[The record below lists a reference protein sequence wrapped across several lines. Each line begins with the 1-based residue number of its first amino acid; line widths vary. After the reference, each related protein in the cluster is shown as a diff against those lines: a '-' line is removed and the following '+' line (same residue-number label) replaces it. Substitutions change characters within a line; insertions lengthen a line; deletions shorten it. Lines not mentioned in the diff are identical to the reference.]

1 MPPVRGMER
10 GFTIMTELYD
20 FFIFPFVEFLFLK
33 RALVA
38 CWALA
43 LGCGPVGILLVLRR
57 MTLMGDALSHAIL
70 PGAAIGFF
78 FAGLSLPLMSL
89 GGFVAGIFVALMGG
103 VMSRMTILNEDA
115 SFAGFYL
122 ISLAMGVLIV
132 SLHGSQVDL
141 MHVLFGSILAVDT
154 LSLYMVILIAMCTVV
169 TIAVIY
175 RPLIIECFDPGFLR
189 SVGGAGGLYHG
200 IFLGLVTMNLVSAFQ
215 ALGTLMALGMMV
227 LPAISARLW
236 ARHVWSL
243 FITAILIAMSG
254 GYIGLLLSYHLNWP
268 SGPAIVMVVGIIYVF
283 SLIFGQG
290 GSLKRRKGYT

>member
-1 MPPVRGMER
+1 MA
-10 GFTIMTELYD
+10 ELYEVLLA
-20 FFIFPFVEFLFLK
+20 PFVDFMFLR

-38 CWALA
+38 SWALA
-43 LGCGPVGILLVLRR
+43 LGCGPVGSLLVLRR

-70 PGAAIGFF
+70 PGAAIAFF
-78 FAGLSLPLMSL
+78 FAGLSLPLMSV
-89 GGFVAGIFVALMGG
+89 GGFIAGIFVALMGG
-103 VMSRMTILNEDA
+103 AMSRLTILNEDA

-132 SLHGSQVDL
+132 SLHGSNVDL
-141 MHVLFGSILAVDT
+141 MHVLFGSILAVDN
-154 LSLYMVILIAMCTVV
+154 LSLYMVVSIATVTVV

-189 SVGGAGGLYHG
+189 SVGGAGSLYHG

-215 ALGTLMALGMMV
+215 ALGTLMALGMMI

-243 FITAILIAMSG
+243 FITAIAIAMIG
-254 GYIGLLLSYHLNWP
+254 GYVGLLLSYHLNWP

-283 SLIFGQG
+283 SLIFGRG

>member
-1 MPPVRGMER
+1 MAD
-10 GFTIMTELYD
+10 LYD
-20 FFIFPFVEFLFLK
+20 FLISPFVEFLFLR

-78 FAGLSLPLMSL
+78 FAGLSLPAMSL
-89 GGFVAGIFVALMGG
+89 GGFFVGILVALLGG
-103 VMSRMTILNEDA
+103 LMSRMTILNEDA

-122 ISLAMGVLIV
+122 ISLALGVLIV
-132 SLHGSQVDL
+132 SLHGNQVDL
-141 MHVLFGSILAVDT
+141 MHVLFGSILAVDV
-154 LSLYMVILIAMCTVV
+154 LSLYMVTGIASLTIV
-169 TIAVIY
+169 TIAIIY

-215 ALGTLMALGMMV
+215 ALGTLMALGMMI

-243 FITAILIAMSG
+243 FLVSILIAMTG
-254 GYIGLLLSYHLNWP
+254 GYVGLLLSYHLNWP
-268 SGPAIVMVVGIIYVF
+268 SGPAIVMVVGMIYLISLVF
-283 SLIFGQG
+283 GRG